1 MKIFGGRRRSRAER
15 QIKNLA
21 RGLFWTSLVLL
32 FACMTM
38 TGAFGWSM
46 GTDLVSKA
54 TLAFAFAACDV
65 AGALAWQAAG
75 VSSGRAEVKLSVL
88 ATIIGILCFAIS
100 LIGIVGFQASNRES
114 MAQGREQAR
123 HVSNATLDWMK
134 VTVAEKAVGKD
145 RKDILADGLTAIA
158 SAANDQIKRL
168 QTGELS
174 TVADGQATTL
184 ARMLRIDEASARSWS
199 TAGAS
204 TALLLIQYG
213 CLGMLGF
220 IRQKLEPGISHDEK
234 DPSSED
240 EPEDRKSPK
249 SRRLTDLRPKTT
261 ERAAYEDL
269 KRQLSA
275 GAEIPSQV
283 FLARRWGVSEPTV
296 HSWIKRWGAVKERA
310 SVGRRNAITSLNGH
324 TARHGVTAESPPKRA
339 PG

>member
-1 MKIFGGRRRSRAER
+1 MRIFGGRRRSRAER

-65 AGALAWQAAG
+65 AGALAWQAAS
-75 VSSGRAEVKLSVL
+75 VRSGRGQTFRACHYHRHPVL
-88 ATIIGILCFAIS
+88 RHLLDRHRRLPGLKPGKHGARS
-100 LIGIVGFQASNRES
+100 RASPPRQQCHAGLDEGHGCGKGRW
-114 MAQGREQAR
+114 QGPQGYPGRRPHCHCECR
-123 HVSNATLDWMK
+123 
-134 VTVAEKAVGKD
+134 
-145 RKDILADGLTAIA
+145 
-158 SAANDQIKRL
+158 NDQIKRL

-213 CLGMLGF
+213 CLWMLEF
-220 IRQKLEPGISHDEK
+220 IRQKLEPGISH
-234 DPSSED
+234 
-240 EPEDRKSPK
+240 
-249 SRRLTDLRPKTT
+249 TKTHLQQ
-261 ERAAYEDL
+261 ANL
-269 KRQLSA
+269 KTGNPRNP
-275 GAEIPSQV
+275 GA
-283 FLARRWGVSEPTV
+283 
-296 HSWIKRWGAVKERA
+296 
-310 SVGRRNAITSLNGH
+310 
-324 TARHGVTAESPPKRA
+324 
-339 PG
+339 